1 MHDLLREAPT
11 LSLGSEDSCKWLAN
25 PEGSFTVAAVWNWW
39 MYSKG
44 PTLSVTKVLWK
55 NLAPPKVKFCGW
67 LAWRGRLKTA
77 AVLKNL
83 GVLNEESDA
92 LRLFCKSEEES
103 VHHLLLF
110 CPFAWKGW
118 TDMMQWWGLVW
129 VLPGSVED
137 LLLWWSG
144 VKFNQIVLRMWRV
157 VPLTVMWSLW
167 KARNEC
173 LFSGKPVEWNE
184 LTELVKVRVA
194 LWSKMNIERML
205 YSVQQMV
212 TNLHQIKDCVGRRW
226 LLLG

>member
-1 MHDLLREAPT
+1 MAGQSRRII
-11 LSLGSEDSCKWLAN
+11 
-25 PEGSFTVAAVWNWW
+25 
-39 MYSKG
+39 YSSSSMELVDVFKS

-83 GVLNEESDA
+83 AVLNEESVA

-110 CPFAWKGW
+110 CPFAWKVW

-157 VPLTVMWSLW
+157 VP
-167 KARNEC
+167 
-173 LFSGKPVEWNE
+173 F
-184 LTELVKVRVA
+184 
-194 LWSKMNIERML
+194 
-205 YSVQQMV
+205 
-212 TNLHQIKDCVGRRW
+212 DCYVVFMES
-226 LLLG
+226 